1 VPRQLFGGAFF
12 AVRAG
17 NGQTKLQAPF
27 SMHLQ
32 MTPEPTFLPTKTHS
46 FIALHHQPDPLLL
59 INIWDPASAVLAQQ
73 QGAKALGTSSAALA
87 WSLGYADGQQLPVA
101 ELLAAV
107 QRILRVTPLPFTV
120 DIEQG
125 YSDNPTQVAELVL
138 QLAELGVAGINI
150 EDGLAEP
157 ALLGDKI
164 RACRLRLAGRPLY
177 INARTDVYLAQLA
190 SGPAA
195 VAECIR
201 RLALYEAAGADGAF
215 VPCLTDLAL
224 AKQLSQH
231 SRLPLNLMGWPQGA
245 SLQNLTQAGV
255 KRISAGPAFFVQS
268 YQACQQAV
276 FSFLQ
281 PGLPVDQRLT
291 YADFNKL
298 FH

>member
-1 VPRQLFGGAFF
+1 MSASYFKQ
-12 AVRAG
+12 
-17 NGQTKLQAPF
+17 
-27 SMHLQ
+27 
-32 MTPEPTFLPTKTHS
+32 
-46 FIALHHQPDPLLL
+46 LHHHTLPLLL
-59 INIWDPASAVLAQQ
+59 ATIWDPASAVLAQQ

-107 QRILRVTPLPFTV
+107 QRIRPVCKVPLTV

-125 YSDNPTQVAELVL
+125 YSDDPMQVAELVV
-138 QLAELGVAGINI
+138 QLSELGVAGINI
-150 EDGLAEP
+150 EDGTATPE
-157 ALLGDKI
+157 LLCAKI
-164 RACRLRLAGRPLY
+164 RACRGLLKGRTLF

-190 SGPAA
+190 TGPEA

-201 RLALYEAAGADGAF
+201 RLELYKEAGADGAF
-215 VPCLTDLAL
+215 VPGLTDLAL

-231 SRLPLNLMGWPQGA
+231 SSLPLNLMGWPEGA
-245 SLQNLTQAGV
+245 TMEDLTMAGV
-255 KRISAGPAFFVQS
+255 RRLSAGPALFVQS

-281 PGLPVDQRLT
+281 QGQPANQSLN